1 MTIKEAD
8 EYVGQPF
15 EECRDKLLALTS
27 SLGFDKARIEKP
39 GEMYTADY
47 MTERVRIMLDDDGKV
62 AAVKQG

>member
-1 MTIKEAD
+1 M
-8 EYVGQPF
+8 
-15 EECRDKLLALTS
+15 LALTS